1 MNTSAVNIIG
11 NLNFDKKTINYLS
24 VLKPAATA
32 ILLAP
37 SKIELKDIIRYTLM
51 DLALKKVLVI
61 KKKHI
66 QLHPSDPYK
75 RTRTTVE
82 TAKNF
87 NAYYKSE
94 FEKYFLTII
103 DNASYFHLRSYLH
116 RVYTD
121 MPRDHVV
128 KRQVIKEHKIQNLFS
143 NSFIYSIFN
152 VFRLNTSG
160 RKVQNEIQRYLSAI
174 DENIVQIIEES
185 PEQALKLVSFLKG
198 NIFLLKN
205 LTFEL
210 LEKINALIIQNKNI
224 SRDTYFE
231 MFDIF
236 DFSEIFFTSLSEE
249 ITLLLDSIEIDFNSS
264 DGGDFD
270 IGDFID

>member
-11 NLNFDKKTINYLS
+11 NRNFDKKTINYLS

-37 SKIELKDIIRYTLM
+37 SKMELKDIIRYTLM
-51 DLALKKVLVI
+51 DLALKKVLLI
-61 KKKHI
+61 KNKNI
-66 QLHPSDPYK
+66 RLHPNDPHK
-75 RTRTTVE
+75 RTRTVVE

-87 NAYYKSE
+87 NTYYKSE
-94 FEKYFLTII
+94 FEECFLTII
-103 DNASYFHLRSYLH
+103 DEESYFELRFYLH
-116 RVYTD
+116 RVYHDT
-121 MPRDHVV
+121 PRDSAV
-128 KRQVIKEHKIQNLFS
+128 KRAIIKEHKIKNLFS
-143 NSFIYSIFN
+143 GSFFYSVFN
-152 VFRLNTSG
+152 IFRLNASG
-160 RKVQNEIQRYLSAI
+160 KKVQRELTNYLAAI
-174 DENIVQIIEES
+174 DENIVEIIEKS
-185 PEQALKLVSFLKG
+185 PEKALKIVSFLKG

-236 DFSEIFFTSLSEE
+236 DFSEIFFTSVSEE
-249 ITLLLDSIEIDFNSS
+249 IETLLDHIEIDFNAS